1 MDWIEVDG
9 VSLRYDVTGTSE
21 NTIVLVHEMGG
32 SLETWDYMVPALA
45 KRWRVLRY
53 DTREAGFSE
62 KTGHVPSIATMS
74 DEIAGLLDALDITA
88 PVAIAG
94 CALGGAI
101 AMHFA
106 ASYPH
111 HTAVLMAMSPAT
123 IVAADLRAATIA
135 RADKAARE
143 GMRAVAD
150 GILEMAYP
158 LVLRGNADRY
168 RIARARLLG
177 VDPASFAVIYRM
189 LAGTDL
195 TADLP
200 KIRCPTL
207 VMAGAYDQLR
217 TPAHVRMIASQIP
230 GAQFEIIRSLHSG
243 ANAGKGGRTDG
254 GAARTYRFLERQCLP
269 DGSLEKL
276 EKRRV

>member
-9 VSLRYDVTGTSE
+9 VSLRYDVTGTGE

-62 KTGHVPSIATMS
+62 KTGHVPGIATMS
-74 DEIAGLLDALDITA
+74 GEIAGLLDALRITA

-106 ASYPH
+106 ASYPQR
-111 HTAVLMAMSPAT
+111 TAALMAMSPAT
-123 IVAADLRAATIA
+123 IVAADLRAATLA

-143 GMRAVAD
+143 GMRAISD
-150 GILEMAYP
+150 GIFDLAYP
-158 LVLRGNADRY
+158 PILRGNVDRY

-195 TADLP
+195 TADFA
-200 KIRCPTL
+200 KIRCPAL
-207 VMAGAYDQLR
+207 IVAGAHDQLR
-217 TPAHVRMIASQIP
+217 PPDHVRTIARQIP
-230 GAQFEIIRSLHSG
+230 GAQFEVIESSHYIPVQTPEKAVELM
-243 ANAGKGGRTDG
+243 AGLLNRAG
-254 GAARTYRFLERQCLP
+254 F
-269 DGSLEKL
+269 
-276 EKRRV
+276 